1 MAIDIKSIY
10 VDLMCMSRNRS
21 VSDHAR
27 RVLAVLLDAQ
37 GRWSYG
43 YELTKLADV
52 KSGTL
57 YPLLMR
63 LESRGFL
70 EAEWQQPTDR
80 GRPPRHGYRL
90 TAEGLRLARER
101 LPSASAIYPDQT
113 GAIKT

>member
-1 MAIDIKSIY
+1 
-10 VDLMCMSRNRS
+10 MSRNRS
-21 VSDHAR
+21 LSDHAR

-43 YELTKLADV
+43 YELAKLANV

-63 LESRGFL
+63 LEARGYL

-80 GRPPRHGYRL
+80 GRLPRHGYRL
-90 TAEGLRLARER
+90 TAEGRRLARES
-101 LPSASAIYPDQT
+101 LPSANASYPDQPR
-113 GAIKT
+113 AIKT

>member
-21 VSDHAR
+21 LSDHAR